1 MRFAADDDDAPEFL
15 AEVQALTDGLLRAF
29 APPSIVVIK
38 IDNYFGKK
46 WLHFSGKLRFS
57 AKAAVG
63 VWKKSLNV
71 PPFVPN
77 RVVSQSVFA
86 GLAYDEAISTNP
98 IHIHTESKNA
108 LRRYVADVA
117 HGSAIVWYS
126 GQSKNSGHGSMMAHF
141 PTADGYWP
149 LYVHWVNRGSWRVV
163 ESFEINYEG
172 RRFTATR
179 LLPELLVGQSSQV

>member
-1 MRFAADDDDAPEFL
+1 MKSMRFVPDDDDAPEFL
-15 AEVQALTDGLLRAF
+15 AEVKALTDGLLRAF

-46 WLHFSGKLRFS
+46 WLHFSGKALG
-57 AKAAVG
+57 ALAI
-63 VWKKSLNV
+63 WKKRLNV

-77 RVVSQSVFA
+77 RVVSQSAFA
-86 GLAYDEAISTNP
+86 GRTYDEAISTNP

-117 HGSAIVWYS
+117 HGAAVVWYS

-149 LYVHWVNRGSWRVV
+149 LYVHWVKRGSWRVV
-163 ESFEINYEG
+163 ESFEVNYEG
-172 RRFTATR
+172 RKFTATR
-179 LLPELLVGQSSQV
+179 LLPEFLVGQSSQV

>member
-1 MRFAADDDDAPEFL
+1 MLFAADNDDAPEFL
-15 AEVQALTDGLLRAF
+15 AEVQTLTDRLLHAF
-29 APPSIVVIK
+29 APPAIVVIK

-46 WLHFSGKLRFS
+46 WLHFSGKLHCGR
-57 AKAAVG
+57 AAVG
-63 VWKKSLNV
+63 IWKKSLNV

-77 RVVSQSVFA
+77 RVVSQSAFA
-86 GLAYDEAISTNP
+86 GLAYDEPISTNP
-98 IHIHTESKNA
+98 IHIHAESKNA

-117 HGSAIVWYS
+117 HGAAIVWYS
-126 GQSKNSGHGSMMAHF
+126 GQSKKTGQGSMMAHF

-172 RRFTATR
+172 RKFTVTR
-179 LLPELLVGQSSQV
+179 LLPELLAGQSSQV

>member
-1 MRFAADDDDAPEFL
+1 MKLMRFVPDNDDAPEFL
-15 AEVQALTDGLLRAF
+15 AEVQALTDGLLQAF
-29 APPSIVVIK
+29 APPAIVVIK

-46 WLHFSGKLRFS
+46 WLHFSGKALG
-57 AKAAVG
+57 AVG
-63 VWKKSLNV
+63 VWKKRLNV

-77 RVVSQSVFA
+77 RVVSQSAFT
-86 GLAYDEAISTNP
+86 GRTYDEAISTNP
-98 IHIHTESKNA
+98 IHIHTESTNA

-126 GQSKNSGHGSMMAHF
+126 GQSKKSGHGSMMAHF

-163 ESFEINYEG
+163 ESFEITYEG
-172 RRFTATR
+172 RKFTAAR
-179 LLPELLVGQSSQV
+179 LLPELLAGQSSQV